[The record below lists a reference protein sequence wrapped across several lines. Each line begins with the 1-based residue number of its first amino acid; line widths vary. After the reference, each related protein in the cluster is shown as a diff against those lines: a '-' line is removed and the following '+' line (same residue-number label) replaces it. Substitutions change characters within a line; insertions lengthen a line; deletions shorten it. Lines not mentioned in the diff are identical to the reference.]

1 MSIYINMS
9 DNTWIRNY
17 IQWVTSVYQKDTE
30 KYKSLYEDTLT
41 KLNAISK
48 NADQTLVNKSPE
60 EIFDILYSQFN
71 DRIDLIDTQKKLI
84 KRQTWDLKDR
94 EKRLVEQE
102 QKLENTIDSIDTKK
116 RILVYD
122 EHDDI
127 FNKKLIFVL
136 KLMVVVLSGSIGY
149 MIYKRNK
156 K

>member
-1 MSIYINMS
+1 MS
-9 DNTWIRNY
+9 DNTWIKNY
-17 IQWVTSVYQKDTE
+17 IQWVTSTYQKDTE

-48 NADQTLVNKSPE
+48 NADQSLVNKSPE
-60 EIFDILYSQFN
+60 EIFELLYSQFN

-84 KRQTWDLKDR
+84 KKQTTLIVDKD
-94 EKRLVEQE
+94 KRLVEQE
-102 QKLENTIDSIDTKK
+102 KNLEHTIDSIDTKK

-122 EHDDI
+122 ENDDI
-127 FNKKLIFVL
+127 YNRKLIFLL
-136 KLMVVVLSGSIGY
+136 KLMVVILSGSIGY

>member
-1 MSIYINMS
+1 MS

-17 IQWVTSVYQKDTE
+17 IQWVTSTYQKDTE

-48 NADQTLVNKSPE
+48 NADQSLVNKSPE
-60 EIFDILYSQFN
+60 EIFELLYSQFN

-84 KRQTWDLKDR
+84 KKQTTLIVDKD
-94 EKRLVEQE
+94 KRLVEQE
-102 QKLENTIDSIDTKK
+102 KNLENTIDSIDTKK

-122 EHDDI
+122 ENDDI
-127 FNKKLIFVL
+127 YNRKLIFLL